1 MLSTKSYKYYGL
13 WINHSSK
20 VPQFGVSNANAN
32 GTLNIAPTGYVLDN
46 EWHTFVMVQDAEN
59 HCLDLYIDGEFVNT
73 SAAINAPTEDNL
85 FIAYNG
91 NSGDQGQFTGLID
104 DIRIYNCALS
114 ETYIEEISK

>member
-1 MLSTKSYKYYGL
+1 
-13 WINHSSK
+13 
-20 VPQFGVSNANAN
+20 
-32 GTLNIAPTGYVLDN
+32 
-46 EWHTFVMVQDAEN
+46 MVQDAEN
-59 HCLDLYIDGEFVNT
+59 NCLDLYIDGEFVNT
-73 SAAINAPTEDNL
+73 SAAINALTEDNL